1 MHSLLVSAFGYN
13 FFCLLSLF
21 VAFLETSVG
30 EKCMGMDAV
39 RSIGLMR
46 GDAINLISWRKFSV
60 IRARRAGKV
69 KSPPLSSS

>member
-1 MHSLLVSAFGYN
+1 
-13 FFCLLSLF
+13 
-21 VAFLETSVG
+21 
-30 EKCMGMDAV
+30 MGMDAV

-69 KSPPLSSS
+69 KSPPPSRAVNNSPYFTPPIF

>member
-1 MHSLLVSAFGYN
+1 
-13 FFCLLSLF
+13 
-21 VAFLETSVG
+21 
-30 EKCMGMDAV
+30 MGMDAV

-69 KSPPLSSS
+69 KSPPPLEQLIILLILRHQFFDFPSHCTNSIQPEM